1 MIARRR
7 FVTALLVAMLA
18 AAGPSVPEAAAQSKN
33 RNSFTGQEQGGG
45 GCMPLKRVIRSV
57 ANQYGGRVL
66 DAGLSGNGVYMVRL
80 LTNDGQVLD
89 IAVDCS
95 SGQVLGVRG
104 GG

>member
-7 FVTALLVAMLA
+7 LVIALLAAMLA
-18 AAGPSVPEAAAQSKN
+18 TAGPSLPAAGQNNN
-33 RNSFTGQEQGGG
+33 RNSFTGQEQGS

-80 LTNDGQVLD
+80 LTSDGRVLD